1 MAVIEYFYSA
11 HSAYAYLGSARFMAI
26 ASATGRSVVHKPI
39 DLDEV
44 VPASGSA
51 SFKQKSDAYRAYYF
65 DREIKR
71 WSEHRNAP
79 VQGRPSYHH
88 HDTTTVNC
96 MLVAGVEQSLNM
108 DQLAH
113 ALLEAHWR
121 YDADLD
127 DDATLER
134 VASAAGYDARAL
146 LEAAVTA
153 PVRAAY
159 AANTRE
165 AIERNV
171 LGSPTYVVDG
181 DVFYGQDRL
190 EMVERAIDH
199 PYAMDWS
206 GPQTD

>member
-1 MAVIEYFYSA
+1 
-11 HSAYAYLGSARFMAI
+11 
-26 ASATGRSVVHKPI
+26 
-39 DLDEV
+39 
-44 VPASGSA
+44 
-51 SFKQKSDAYRAYYF
+51 
-65 DREIKR
+65 
-71 WSEHRNAP
+71 
-79 VQGRPSYHH
+79 
-88 HDTTTVNC
+88 